1 MQHFPI
7 KTFICLQREYFGTVS
22 HIIYFLFLTSEAASQ
37 SEGCV
42 SCSAPLAHGPSD
54 LSSSLSPDGQA
65 GSSSPSLEGT
75 WQQPRGQQTIGEEK
89 VTLYLLLGPEK
100 EDKSSFQK
108 KSKWD
113 SVSKTK
119 SHLSIV
125 GHLVTLAEV
134 S

>member
-7 KTFICLQREYFGTVS
+7 KTFICLRREYFGTVS
-22 HIIYFLFLTSEAASQ
+22 LIIYFLFLTSEAASQ

-75 WQQPRGQQTIGEEK
+75 WQQPRGQQSIGEEK
-89 VTLYLLLGPEK
+89 VTLYLPW
-100 EDKSSFQK
+100 DQK
-108 KSKWD
+108 KR
-113 SVSKTK
+113 TK
-119 SHLSIV
+119 VHFKKNLSGTV
-125 GHLVTLAEV
+125 FQRPRVT
-134 S
+134 SQ